1 MENHPHTEGKTCPP
15 FVGVPK
21 YGAGASQSVSR
32 NVQSSPR
39 FSVTIPQLLAALAS
53 YGVGYLYLQLFFQVQ
68 DWYRGPGLAVFAAVF
83 CLWVEGFCRAARRP
97 APKESW
103 LWLGI
108 LAVLCLAAC
117 LYPTVLTF
125 TACLLAAHG
134 AAAYWALARTG
145 MLAEGRTGPLLPL
158 DLLSAF
164 VVLPFG
170 RFFLRLRT
178 LLAGVDQLRPRR
190 GGLRRLGLVLLTLA
204 VMLPVW
210 GMAIQLLSQAD
221 VGFALLTR
229 DLTGWA
235 ARLLPR
241 PNAFTLVMLVLSLP
255 VGAWLYG
262 LVGGALRRT
271 VPPVNGQAI
280 RTGAEA
286 LRAAPCPA
294 VAAALAGTCLLYL
307 LFFAVQAGYL
317 FGAFTGRLPAGFTAA
332 NYARQGFF
340 ELCQVCTLNFA
351 LLAGAAKLSR
361 APLRTRPLL
370 RGLATLLCAETFLFG
385 LVAAAKL
392 GIYIRRF
399 GLTERRLFSAW
410 AILMLLL
417 AAVLAL
423 ASLHRAFA
431 AMRVLALT
439 CAVSFAAVC
448 LFSAAA
454 LPHVNFEEYEAPMDG
469 TCEQA
474 EYSAS
479 EPNLLL

>member
-1 MENHPHTEGKTCPP
+1 M
-15 FVGVPK
+15 
-21 YGAGASQSVSR
+21 
-32 NVQSSPR
+32 
-39 FSVTIPQLLAALAS
+39 
-53 YGVGYLYLQLFFQVQ
+53 
-68 DWYRGPGLAVFAAVF
+68 
-83 CLWVEGFCRAARRP
+83 
-97 APKESW
+97 
-103 LWLGI
+103 
-108 LAVLCLAAC
+108 AVLCLAAC

-158 DLLSAF
+158 DLVSAF

-170 RFFLRLRT
+170 QFFLRLRT
-178 LLAGVDQLRPRR
+178 LLSGIGQLRPRR

-204 VMLPVW
+204 IMLPIW

-229 DLTGWA
+229 DLTDWA
-235 ARLLPR
+235 ARLLPQ
-241 PNAFTLVMLVLSLP
+241 PDAFTLVLLVLSLP

-271 VPPVNGQAI
+271 VPPVNGQAV

-294 VAAALAGTCLLYL
+294 VAAALAGTCLLYV

-317 FGAFTGRLPAGFTAA
+317 FGAFTGHLPAGLTAA

-340 ELCQVCTLNFA
+340 ELCQVCALNFA

-392 GIYIRRF
+392 GLYIRRF

>member
-1 MENHPHTEGKTCPP
+1 MENHPHAEGKTCPP
-15 FVGVPK
+15 SVGVPK

-53 YGVGYLYLQLFFQVQ
+53 YGVGYLYLRLLFEG
-68 DWYRGPGLAVFAAVF
+68 WYRGPGLAVFAAVF
-83 CLWVEGFCRAARRP
+83 CLWTEGFSRAERRP
-97 APKESW
+97 APRESR
-103 LWLGI
+103 LWLGV

-117 LYPTVLTF
+117 LHPTGLTF

-145 MLAEGRTGPLLPL
+145 MLAEGITGPLLPL

-241 PNAFTLVMLVLSLP
+241 PDAFTLVMLVLSLP

-286 LRAAPCPA
+286 LRVAPCPA
-294 VAAALAGTCLLYL
+294 VAAALAGTCLLYV

-317 FGAFTGRLPAGFTAA
+317 FGAFTGHLPAGLTAA

-340 ELCQVCTLNFA
+340 ELCLVCALNFA

-361 APLRTRPLL
+361 SPLRTRPLL
-370 RGLATLLCAETFLFG
+370 CGLAALLCAETFLFG

-392 GIYIRRF
+392 GLYIQRF

-410 AILMLLL
+410 AIGMLLL

-423 ASLHRAFA
+423 ARLRRAFA
-431 AMRVLALT
+431 SVRVLTLT

-454 LPHVNFEEYEAPMDG
+454 LPHMNFEEYEAPM
-469 TCEQA
+469 A
-474 EYSAS
+474 SACAPSESS
-479 EPNLLL
+479 EPGPLL

>member
-1 MENHPHTEGKTCPP
+1 MENYLRAEGKSCPP
-15 FVGVPK
+15 SIGVPK
-21 YGAGASQSVSR
+21 YGAAAPQSPSQNGR
-32 NVQSSPR
+32 SSPR
-39 FSVTIPQLLAALAS
+39 FSATVPQLLAALAS
-53 YGVGYLYLQLFFQVQ
+53 YGVGYLYLQLFFQ

-83 CLWVEGFCRAARRP
+83 CLWVEGFCCVARRP

-117 LYPTVLTF
+117 LYPTGLTF

-134 AAAYWALARTG
+134 AAAYWALVRTG

-158 DLLSAF
+158 DLVSAF

-170 RFFLRLRT
+170 QFFLRLRT
-178 LLAGVDQLRPRR
+178 LLAGIGQLRPRR
-190 GGLRRLGLVLLTLA
+190 GGLRRVGLVLLTLA

-210 GMAIQLLSQAD
+210 GMAIHLLSQAD
-221 VGFALLTR
+221 AGFALLTR
-229 DLTGWA
+229 DLTDWA
-235 ARLLPR
+235 ARLLPQ
-241 PNAFTLVMLVLSLP
+241 PDAFTLVLLVLSLP

-271 VPPVNGQAI
+271 VPPVNGQAV

-294 VAAALAGTCLLYL
+294 VVAALAGTCLLYL

-317 FGAFTGRLPAGFTAA
+317 FGAFTGRLPAGLTAA

-340 ELCQVCTLNFA
+340 ELCQVCALNFA

-431 AMRVLALT
+431 AVRVLALT

-479 EPNLLL
+479 EPDLLL

>member
-1 MENHPHTEGKTCPP
+1 MPP
-15 FVGVPK
+15 
-21 YGAGASQSVSR
+21 
-32 NVQSSPR
+32 
-39 FSVTIPQLLAALAS
+39 I
-53 YGVGYLYLQLFFQVQ
+53 
-68 DWYRGPGLAVFAAVF
+68 
-83 CLWVEGFCRAARRP
+83 
-97 APKESW
+97 
-103 LWLGI
+103 
-108 LAVLCLAAC
+108 
-117 LYPTVLTF
+117 
-125 TACLLAAHG
+125 
-134 AAAYWALARTG
+134 
-145 MLAEGRTGPLLPL
+145 
-158 DLLSAF
+158 
-164 VVLPFG
+164 
-170 RFFLRLRT
+170 
-178 LLAGVDQLRPRR
+178 
-190 GGLRRLGLVLLTLA
+190 
-204 VMLPVW
+204 
-210 GMAIQLLSQAD
+210 
-221 VGFALLTR
+221 
-229 DLTGWA
+229 
-235 ARLLPR
+235 
-241 PNAFTLVMLVLSLP
+241 
-255 VGAWLYG
+255 
-262 LVGGALRRT
+262 
-271 VPPVNGQAI
+271 NGQAI

-286 LRAAPCPA
+286 LRVAPCPA

-340 ELCQVCTLNFA
+340 ELCQVCALNFA

-454 LPHVNFEEYEAPMDG
+454 LPHVNFAEYEAPMDG

>member
-1 MENHPHTEGKTCPP
+1 MENYLRAEGKSCPP
-15 FVGVPK
+15 SIGVPK
-21 YGAGASQSVSR
+21 YGAAAPQSPSQ
-32 NVQSSPR
+32 NGLSSPR
-39 FSVTIPQLLAALAS
+39 FSATVPQLLAALAS
-53 YGVGYLYLQLFFQVQ
+53 YGVGYLYLQLFFQ

-83 CLWVEGFCRAARRP
+83 CLWVEGFCRAERRP
-97 APKESW
+97 ASKESR
-103 LWLGI
+103 LWLGV

-117 LYPTVLTF
+117 LYPTGLTF

-145 MLAEGRTGPLLPL
+145 MLAEGITGPLLPL

-170 RFFLRLRT
+170 QFFLRLRT
-178 LLAGVDQLRPRR
+178 LLSGIGQLRPRR
-190 GGLRRLGLVLLTLA
+190 GGLRRVGLVLLTLA

-210 GMAIQLLSQAD
+210 GMAIHLLSQAD
-221 VGFALLTR
+221 AGFALLTR

-235 ARLLPR
+235 ARLLPQ
-241 PNAFTLVMLVLSLP
+241 PDAFTLVLLVLSLP

-271 VPPVNGQAI
+271 VPPVNGQAV

-340 ELCQVCTLNFA
+340 ELCQVCALNFA

-399 GLTERRLFSAW
+399 GVTERRLFSAW

-454 LPHVNFEEYEAPMDG
+454 LPHMNFEEYEAPMDG

>member
-1 MENHPHTEGKTCPP
+1 MENYLRVEGKSCPP
-15 FVGVPK
+15 SIGVPK
-21 YGAGASQSVSR
+21 YGAAAPQSPSQNGR
-32 NVQSSPR
+32 SSPR
-39 FSVTIPQLLAALAS
+39 FSATVPQLLAALAS
-53 YGVGYLYLQLFFQVQ
+53 YGVGYLYLQLFFQ

-117 LYPTVLTF
+117 LYPTGLTF

-134 AAAYWALARTG
+134 TAAYWALVRTG

-158 DLLSAF
+158 DLVSAF

-170 RFFLRLRT
+170 QFFLRLRT
-178 LLAGVDQLRPRR
+178 LLAGIGQLRPRR
-190 GGLRRLGLVLLTLA
+190 GGLRRVGLVLLTLA

-210 GMAIQLLSQAD
+210 GMAIQLLNQAD
-221 VGFALLTR
+221 AGFALLTR
-229 DLTGWA
+229 DLTDWA

-241 PNAFTLVMLVLSLP
+241 PKAFTLVLLVLSLP

-271 VPPVNGQAI
+271 MPPVNGQAV

-340 ELCQVCTLNFA
+340 ELCQVCALNFA

-410 AILMLLL
+410 AIGMLLL

-431 AMRVLALT
+431 SVRVLALT

-454 LPHVNFEEYEAPMDG
+454 LPRVNFEEYEAPMDG

-479 EPNLLL
+479 EPDLLL

>member
-1 MENHPHTEGKTCPP
+1 MENYLRAEGKSCPP
-15 FVGVPK
+15 SIGVPK
-21 YGAGASQSVSR
+21 YGAAAPQSPSQ
-32 NVQSSPR
+32 NGLSSPR
-39 FSVTIPQLLAALAS
+39 FSATVPQLLAALAS
-53 YGVGYLYLQLFFQVQ
+53 YGVGYLYLRLLFEG
-68 DWYRGPGLAVFAAVF
+68 WYCGPALAVFAAVF

-117 LYPTVLTF
+117 LHPTGLTF
-125 TACLLAAHG
+125 TACRLAAHG

-145 MLAEGRTGPLLPL
+145 MLAEGITGPLLPL
-158 DLLSAF
+158 DLVSAF

-170 RFFLRLRT
+170 QFFLRLRT
-178 LLAGVDQLRPRR
+178 LLSGIGQLRPRR
-190 GGLRRLGLVLLTLA
+190 GGLRRVGLVLLTLA

-210 GMAIQLLSQAD
+210 GMAIHLLSQAD

-229 DLTGWA
+229 DLTDWA
-235 ARLLPR
+235 ARLLPQ
-241 PNAFTLVMLVLSLP
+241 PDAFTLVLLVLSLP

-271 VPPVNGQAI
+271 VPPVNGQAV

-317 FGAFTGRLPAGFTAA
+317 FGAA

-340 ELCQVCTLNFA
+340 ELCQVCALNFA

-361 APLRTRPLL
+361 SPLRTRPLL

-423 ASLHRAFA
+423 ARLRRAFA
-431 AMRVLALT
+431 SVRVLALT

-454 LPHVNFEEYEAPMDG
+454 LPHMNFEEYEAPMDG

>member
-15 FVGVPK
+15 SVGVPK
-21 YGAGASQSVSR
+21 YGAGACQSVSR

-53 YGVGYLYLQLFFQVQ
+53 YGVGYLYLRLLFEG
-68 DWYRGPGLAVFAAVF
+68 WYRGPGLAVFAAVF
-83 CLWVEGFCRAARRP
+83 CLWTEGFCRAERRP
-97 APKESW
+97 APKESR
-103 LWLGI
+103 LWLGV

-117 LYPTVLTF
+117 LHSTGLTF
-125 TACLLAAHG
+125 TACRLAAHG

-145 MLAEGRTGPLLPL
+145 MLAEGITGPLLPL

-178 LLAGVDQLRPRR
+178 LLAGVNQLRPRR

-210 GMAIQLLSQAD
+210 GMAIYLLNQAD

-241 PNAFTLVMLVLSLP
+241 PDIFTLVMLVDSLP

-271 VPPVNGQAI
+271 VPPVNGQAT

-286 LRAAPCPA
+286 LRVAPCPA
-294 VAAALAGTCLLYL
+294 VAAALTGTCLLYV

-317 FGAFTGRLPAGFTAA
+317 FGAFTGHLPAGLTAA

-340 ELCQVCTLNFA
+340 ELCQVCALNFA

-361 APLRTRPLL
+361 SPLRTRLLL
-370 RGLATLLCAETFLFG
+370 RGLAALLCAETFLFG

-392 GIYIRRF
+392 GLYIQRF

-410 AILMLLL
+410 AIGMLLL

-423 ASLHRAFA
+423 ARLRRAFA
-431 AMRVLALT
+431 SVRVLALT

-454 LPHVNFEEYEAPMDG
+454 LPHMNFEEYEAPMA
-469 TCEQA
+469 CACAPSE
-474 EYSAS
+474 SS
-479 EPNLLL
+479 EPGPLL

>member
-1 MENHPHTEGKTCPP
+1 MENYLRAEGKSCPP
-15 FVGVPK
+15 SISVPK
-21 YGAGASQSVSR
+21 YGAAAPKSPSQ
-32 NVQSSPR
+32 NGLSSPR

-53 YGVGYLYLQLFFQVQ
+53 YGVGYLYLRLLFEG
-68 DWYRGPGLAVFAAVF
+68 WYRGPALAVFAAVF

-117 LYPTVLTF
+117 LYPTGLTF
-125 TACLLAAHG
+125 TACRLAAHG

-145 MLAEGRTGPLLPL
+145 MLAEGITGPLLPL
-158 DLLSAF
+158 DLVSAF

-170 RFFLRLRT
+170 QFFLRLRT
-178 LLAGVDQLRPRR
+178 LLAGIGQLRPRR
-190 GGLRRLGLVLLTLA
+190 GGLRRVGLVLLTLA

-210 GMAIQLLSQAD
+210 GMAIHLLSQAD
-221 VGFALLTR
+221 AGFALLTR
-229 DLTGWA
+229 DLTDWA
-235 ARLLPR
+235 ARLLPQ
-241 PNAFTLVMLVLSLP
+241 PDAFTLVLLVLSLP

-271 VPPVNGQAI
+271 MPPVNGQAV

-294 VAAALAGTCLLYL
+294 VAAALAGTCLLYV

-317 FGAFTGRLPAGFTAA
+317 FGAFTGQLPAGFTAA

-340 ELCQVCTLNFA
+340 ELCQVCALNFA

-479 EPNLLL
+479 APNLLL

>member
-1 MENHPHTEGKTCPP
+1 MENHLRAEGKSCPP
-15 FVGVPK
+15 SIGVPK
-21 YGAGASQSVSR
+21 YGAAAPQSPSQNGR
-32 NVQSSPR
+32 SSPR
-39 FSVTIPQLLAALAS
+39 FSATVPQLLAALAS
-53 YGVGYLYLQLFFQVQ
+53 YGVGYLYLQLFFQ

-83 CLWVEGFCRAARRP
+83 CLWVEGFSRAARRP

-117 LYPTVLTF
+117 LYPIGLTF

-134 AAAYWALARTG
+134 TAAYWALARTG

-158 DLLSAF
+158 DLVSAF

-170 RFFLRLRT
+170 QFFLRLRT
-178 LLAGVDQLRPRR
+178 LLSGIGQLRPRR

-204 VMLPVW
+204 VMLPIW

-286 LRAAPCPA
+286 LRVAPCPA

-340 ELCQVCTLNFA
+340 ELCQVCALNFA

-361 APLRTRPLL
+361 APLRTRPFL

-454 LPHVNFEEYEAPMDG
+454 LPHMNFAEYEAPMDG

>member
-1 MENHPHTEGKTCPP
+1 MENYLRVEGKSCPP
-15 FVGVPK
+15 SIAVPK
-21 YGAGASQSVSR
+21 YGAAAPQSPSQNGR
-32 NVQSSPR
+32 SSPR
-39 FSVTIPQLLAALAS
+39 FSATVPQLLAALAS
-53 YGVGYLYLQLFFQVQ
+53 YGVGYLYLQLFFQ

-117 LYPTVLTF
+117 LYPTGLTF

-134 AAAYWALARTG
+134 TAAYWALARTG
-145 MLAEGRTGPLLPL
+145 MLAEGTTGPLLPL
-158 DLLSAF
+158 DLVSAF

-170 RFFLRLRT
+170 QFFLRLRT
-178 LLAGVDQLRPRR
+178 LLAGIGQLRPRR
-190 GGLRRLGLVLLTLA
+190 GGLRRVGLVLLTLA

-210 GMAIQLLSQAD
+210 GMAIHLLSQAD

-235 ARLLPR
+235 ARLLPQ
-241 PNAFTLVMLVLSLP
+241 PDAFTLVLLVLSLP

-271 VPPVNGQAI
+271 VPPVNGQAV

-340 ELCQVCTLNFA
+340 ELCQVCALNFA

-361 APLRTRPLL
+361 SPLRTRPLL
-370 RGLATLLCAETFLFG
+370 RRLAALLCAETFLFG

-431 AMRVLALT
+431 AMQVLALT

-469 TCEQA
+469 TCEPS
-474 EYSAS
+474 ESS
-479 EPNLLL
+479 EPGPLL

>member
-1 MENHPHTEGKTCPP
+1 MENYLRAEGKSCPP
-15 FVGVPK
+15 SISVPK
-21 YGAGASQSVSR
+21 YGAAAPKSPSQNGR
-32 NVQSSPR
+32 SSPR

-53 YGVGYLYLQLFFQVQ
+53 YGVGYLYLRLLFEG
-68 DWYRGPGLAVFAAVF
+68 WYRGPALAVFAAVF

-117 LYPTVLTF
+117 LYPTGLTF

-134 AAAYWALARTG
+134 AAAYWALARTE
-145 MLAEGRTGPLLPL
+145 MLAEGITGPLLPL
-158 DLLSAF
+158 DLVSAF

-170 RFFLRLRT
+170 QFFLRLRT
-178 LLAGVDQLRPRR
+178 LLSGIGQLRPRR

-204 VMLPVW
+204 IMLPIW

-235 ARLLPR
+235 ARLLPQ
-241 PNAFTLVMLVLSLP
+241 PDAFTLVLLVLSLP

-271 VPPVNGQAI
+271 MPPVNGQAV

-286 LRAAPCPA
+286 LRVAPCPA

-317 FGAFTGRLPAGFTAA
+317 FGAFTGHLPAGLTAA

-340 ELCQVCTLNFA
+340 ELCQVCALNFA

-370 RGLATLLCAETFLFG
+370 RGLAALLCAETFLFG

-392 GIYIRRF
+392 GLYIQRF

-410 AILMLLL
+410 AIGMLLL

-423 ASLHRAFA
+423 ARLRRAFA
-431 AMRVLALT
+431 SVRVLALT

>member
-1 MENHPHTEGKTCPP
+1 MENHLRAEGKSCPP
-15 FVGVPK
+15 SISVPK
-21 YGAGASQSVSR
+21 YGAAAPQSPSQ
-32 NVQSSPR
+32 NGLSSPR
-39 FSVTIPQLLAALAS
+39 FSATVPQLLAALAS
-53 YGVGYLYLQLFFQVQ
+53 YGVGYLYLRLLF

-83 CLWVEGFCRAARRP
+83 CLWVEGFCRAARHP

-117 LYPTVLTF
+117 LYPTGLTF

-158 DLLSAF
+158 DLVSAF

-170 RFFLRLRT
+170 QFFLRLRT
-178 LLAGVDQLRPRR
+178 LLAGIGQLRPRR

-204 VMLPVW
+204 VMLPIW

-241 PNAFTLVMLVLSLP
+241 PNAFTLVLLVYSLP

-271 VPPVNGQAI
+271 MPPVNGQAI

-317 FGAFTGRLPAGFTAA
+317 FGAFTGHLPAGLTAA

-340 ELCQVCTLNFA
+340 ELCQVCALNFA

-392 GIYIRRF
+392 GLYIQRF

-410 AILMLLL
+410 AIGMLLL

-423 ASLHRAFA
+423 ARLRRAFA
-431 AMRVLALT
+431 SVRVLALT

-454 LPHVNFEEYEAPMDG
+454 LPHMNFEEYEAPM
-469 TCEQA
+469 A
-474 EYSAS
+474 SACAPSESS
-479 EPNLLL
+479 EPGPLL

>member
-1 MENHPHTEGKTCPP
+1 MENHPHTEGKSCPP
-15 FVGVPK
+15 SVGVPK
-21 YGAGASQSVSR
+21 YGAGASQSVSQ

-53 YGVGYLYLQLFFQVQ
+53 YGVGYLYLRLLFEG
-68 DWYRGPGLAVFAAVF
+68 WYCGPALAVFAAVF
-83 CLWVEGFCRAARRP
+83 CLWTEGFSRAERRP

-108 LAVLCLAAC
+108 LAVLCLATC

-158 DLLSAF
+158 DLVSAF

-170 RFFLRLRT
+170 QFFLRLRT
-178 LLAGVDQLRPRR
+178 LLAGVNQLRPRR

-286 LRAAPCPA
+286 LRVAPCPA

-317 FGAFTGRLPAGFTAA
+317 FGAFTGHLPAGFTAA

-340 ELCQVCTLNFA
+340 ELCQVCALNFA

-410 AILMLLL
+410 AIGMLLL

-423 ASLHRAFA
+423 ARLRRAFA
-431 AMRVLALT
+431 AVRVLALT
-439 CAVSFAAVC
+439 YAVSFAAVC

>member
-1 MENHPHTEGKTCPP
+1 MENHLRAEGKSCPP
-15 FVGVPK
+15 SISVPK
-21 YGAGASQSVSR
+21 YGAAAPQSPSQ
-32 NVQSSPR
+32 NGLSSPR
-39 FSVTIPQLLAALAS
+39 FSATVPQLLAALAS
-53 YGVGYLYLQLFFQVQ
+53 YGVGYLYLRLLF

-117 LYPTVLTF
+117 LYPTGLTF

-158 DLLSAF
+158 DLVSAF

-170 RFFLRLRT
+170 QFFLRLRT
-178 LLAGVDQLRPRR
+178 LLAGIGQLRPRR

-204 VMLPVW
+204 VMLPIW

-241 PNAFTLVMLVLSLP
+241 PNAFTLVLLVYSLP

-271 VPPVNGQAI
+271 MPPVNGQAI

-317 FGAFTGRLPAGFTAA
+317 FGAFTGHLPAGLTAA

-340 ELCQVCTLNFA
+340 ELCQVCALNFA

-392 GIYIRRF
+392 GLYIQRF

-410 AILMLLL
+410 AIGMLLL

-423 ASLHRAFA
+423 ARLRRAFA
-431 AMRVLALT
+431 SVRVLALT

-454 LPHVNFEEYEAPMDG
+454 LPHMNFEEYEAPM
-469 TCEQA
+469 A
-474 EYSAS
+474 SACAPSESS
-479 EPNLLL
+479 EPGPLL

>member
-1 MENHPHTEGKTCPP
+1 MENHLRAEGKSCPP
-15 FVGVPK
+15 SIGVPK
-21 YGAGASQSVSR
+21 YGAAAPQSPSQNGR
-32 NVQSSPR
+32 SSPR
-39 FSVTIPQLLAALAS
+39 FSATVPQLLAALAS
-53 YGVGYLYLQLFFQVQ
+53 YGVGYLYLQLFFQ

-83 CLWVEGFCRAARRP
+83 CLWVEGFSRAARRP

-117 LYPTVLTF
+117 LYPIGLTF

-134 AAAYWALARTG
+134 TAAYWALARTG
-145 MLAEGRTGPLLPL
+145 MLAEGITGPLLPL
-158 DLLSAF
+158 DLVSAF

-170 RFFLRLRT
+170 QFFLRLRT
-178 LLAGVDQLRPRR
+178 LLSGIGQLRPRR

-204 VMLPVW
+204 VMLPIW

-286 LRAAPCPA
+286 LRVAPCPA

-340 ELCQVCTLNFA
+340 ELCQVCALNFA

-361 APLRTRPLL
+361 APLRTRPFL

-454 LPHVNFEEYEAPMDG
+454 LPHMNFAEYEAPMDG

>member
-15 FVGVPK
+15 SVGVPK

-32 NVQSSPR
+32 NGLSSPR
-39 FSVTIPQLLAALAS
+39 FSATVPQLLAALAS
-53 YGVGYLYLQLFFQVQ
+53 YGVGYLYLRLLFEG
-68 DWYRGPGLAVFAAVF
+68 WYCGPALAVFAAVF

-97 APKESW
+97 APKESR
-103 LWLGI
+103 LWLGV

-117 LYPTVLTF
+117 LHPTGLTF
-125 TACLLAAHG
+125 TACRLAAHG

-145 MLAEGRTGPLLPL
+145 MLAEGITGPLLPL

-170 RFFLRLRT
+170 QFFLRLRT
-178 LLAGVDQLRPRR
+178 LLSGIGQLRPRR

-286 LRAAPCPA
+286 LRVAPCPA

-340 ELCQVCTLNFA
+340 ELCQVCALNFA

-431 AMRVLALT
+431 AVRVLALT

>member
-1 MENHPHTEGKTCPP
+1 MENLPHAEGKTCPP
-15 FVGVPK
+15 SVGVPK

-53 YGVGYLYLQLFFQVQ
+53 YGVGYLYLRLLFEG
-68 DWYRGPGLAVFAAVF
+68 WYRGPALAVFAAVF
-83 CLWVEGFCRAARRP
+83 CLWTEGFCRAEHRP
-97 APKESW
+97 APRESR
-103 LWLGI
+103 LWLGV

-117 LYPTVLTF
+117 LHPTGLTF

-145 MLAEGRTGPLLPL
+145 MLAEGITGPLLPL

-241 PNAFTLVMLVLSLP
+241 PDAFTLVMLVLSLP
-255 VGAWLYG
+255 VGAWL
-262 LVGGALRRT
+262 
-271 VPPVNGQAI
+271 
-280 RTGAEA
+280 
-286 LRAAPCPA
+286 
-294 VAAALAGTCLLYL
+294 
-307 LFFAVQAGYL
+307 
-317 FGAFTGRLPAGFTAA
+317 
-332 NYARQGFF
+332 
-340 ELCQVCTLNFA
+340 
-351 LLAGAAKLSR
+351 
-361 APLRTRPLL
+361 
-370 RGLATLLCAETFLFG
+370 
-385 LVAAAKL
+385 
-392 GIYIRRF
+392 
-399 GLTERRLFSAW
+399 
-410 AILMLLL
+410 
-417 AAVLAL
+417 
-423 ASLHRAFA
+423 
-431 AMRVLALT
+431 
-439 CAVSFAAVC
+439 
-448 LFSAAA
+448 
-454 LPHVNFEEYEAPMDG
+454 
-469 TCEQA
+469 
-474 EYSAS
+474 
-479 EPNLLL
+479 

>member
-1 MENHPHTEGKTCPP
+1 MENYLRAEGKSCPP
-15 FVGVPK
+15 SVGVPK
-21 YGAGASQSVSR
+21 YGANASQSPAQ
-32 NVQSSPR
+32 NGQSSPR
-39 FSVTIPQLLAALAS
+39 FSVTVPQLLAALAS
-53 YGVGYLYLQLFFQVQ
+53 YGVGYLYLQLLFQ

-83 CLWVEGFCRAARRP
+83 CLWVEGFCRAAHRP

-117 LYPTVLTF
+117 LYPTGLTF

-145 MLAEGRTGPLLPL
+145 MLAEGITGPLLPL

-170 RFFLRLRT
+170 QFFLRLRT
-178 LLAGVDQLRPRR
+178 LLAGIGQLRPRR
-190 GGLRRLGLVLLTLA
+190 GGLRRAGLVLLTLA

-210 GMAIQLLSQAD
+210 GMAIHLLSQAD
-221 VGFALLTR
+221 AGFALLTR
-229 DLTGWA
+229 DLTDWA
-235 ARLLPR
+235 ARLLPQLDF
-241 PNAFTLVMLVLSLP
+241 FTLMLLVLSLP

-271 VPPVNGQAI
+271 VPPVNGPAV
-280 RTGAEA
+280 RTGAET

-340 ELCQVCTLNFA
+340 ELCQVCALNFA
-351 LLAGAAKLSR
+351 LLARAAKLSR

-370 RGLATLLCAETFLFG
+370 RRLAALLCAETFLFG

-392 GIYIRRF
+392 GLYIRRF

-410 AILMLLL
+410 AIGMLLL

-423 ASLHRAFA
+423 VRLHRAFA
-431 AMRVLALT
+431 SVRVLALT

-454 LPHVNFEEYEAPMDG
+454 LPRVNFEEYDAPMDN

-474 EYSAS
+474 ESS
-479 EPNLLL
+479 EPDLLM

>member
-1 MENHPHTEGKTCPP
+1 MENYLRAEGKSCPP
-15 FVGVPK
+15 SISVPK
-21 YGAGASQSVSR
+21 YGAAAPKSPSQ
-32 NVQSSPR
+32 NGLSSPR

-53 YGVGYLYLQLFFQVQ
+53 YGVGYLYQRLLFEG
-68 DWYRGPGLAVFAAVF
+68 WYRGPGLAVFAAVF

-158 DLLSAF
+158 DLVSAF

-170 RFFLRLRT
+170 QFFLRLRT
-178 LLAGVDQLRPRR
+178 LLSGIGQLRPRR

-204 VMLPVW
+204 IMLPIW

-241 PNAFTLVMLVLSLP
+241 PNAFTLVLLVLSLP

-286 LRAAPCPA
+286 LRVAPCPA
-294 VAAALAGTCLLYL
+294 VAAALAGTCLLYV

-340 ELCQVCTLNFA
+340 ELCLVCALNFA

-361 APLRTRPLL
+361 SPLRTRLLL
-370 RGLATLLCAETFLFG
+370 RGLAALLCAETFLFG

>member
-1 MENHPHTEGKTCPP
+1 MENYLRVEGKSCPP
-15 FVGVPK
+15 SIGVPK
-21 YGAGASQSVSR
+21 YGAAAPQSPSQNGR
-32 NVQSSPR
+32 SSPR
-39 FSVTIPQLLAALAS
+39 FSATVPQLLAALAS
-53 YGVGYLYLQLFFQVQ
+53 YGVGYLYLQLFFQ

-117 LYPTVLTF
+117 LYPTGLTF

-134 AAAYWALARTG
+134 TAAYWALVRTG

-158 DLLSAF
+158 DLVSAF

-170 RFFLRLRT
+170 QFFLRLRT
-178 LLAGVDQLRPRR
+178 LLAGIGQLRPRR
-190 GGLRRLGLVLLTLA
+190 GGLRRVGLVLLTLA

-210 GMAIQLLSQAD
+210 GMAIQLLNQAD
-221 VGFALLTR
+221 AGFALLTR
-229 DLTGWA
+229 DLTDWA
-235 ARLLPR
+235 ARLLPQ
-241 PNAFTLVMLVLSLP
+241 PDAFTLVLLVLSLP

-271 VPPVNGQAI
+271 MPPVNGQAV

-340 ELCQVCTLNFA
+340 ELCQVCALNFA

-410 AILMLLL
+410 AIGMLLL

-431 AMRVLALT
+431 SVRVLALT

-454 LPHVNFEEYEAPMDG
+454 LPRVNFEEYEAPMDG

-479 EPNLLL
+479 EPDLLL